1 MFTHLHVHTE
11 YSLLDG
17 VSRIPKLVKQ
27 ARELGMDALAI
38 TDHGS
43 LYGVVDFYSE
53 CLEAGIKPI
62 IGCEVYVA
70 QGSRHDKTP
79 SERSPF
85 HLTVLAKD
93 NLGYRNL
100 MKLVTQA
107 HLEGYYYRPR
117 IDKELLEQYHQG
129 LIVLS
134 GCPTAEVPR
143 LITENRLQD
152 AKEAALW
159 YKGLLGDDAFFFEL
173 QSHAHVPNLTTIND
187 TLVELGRELD
197 IPLVVTNDCHYV
209 HKEESSL
216 QDVLI
221 CIHTNTTIH
230 DDKRLK
236 MEDDSYY
243 LKSSQEMTELFQDFP
258 DAVENTKRI
267 ADMCSVTLAM
277 GELHLPTYPVP
288 DGSDSHEYLS
298 QLCREGFKRLFH
310 PAQRTSSPEIPGR
323 PETALAA
330 QDEKGP
336 LTPAEERLAYELEVI
351 KLTQFAD
358 YFLVVW
364 DIISFARQSNILF
377 GVRGSA
383 AASLVL
389 YCLGVTEVDPL
400 EHRLVFERF
409 LNVERK
415 EMPDIDM
422 DFQDDRRD
430 EVLAYVTKRYGKDR
444 VAQIITFGTLGAK
457 ASLRDVGRSLGMGY
471 SDVDRVARLVPFKS
485 RTLEDALSVSSELRD
500 IYQSDESIHTLVD
513 TARALEGTAHHVST
527 HAAGVVISSEP
538 LTEYV
543 PLQRPARGDDSS
555 EIAMTQYAMEPVA
568 MLGLLKMDLLGL
580 TSLTILDRTI
590 KMVEQTQGI
599 KIDLHRL
606 PLDNEKTFELLS
618 SGKTT
623 DIFQLESAGMQRYIK
638 ELKPSSIGDI
648 AAMIALY
655 RPGPMEHI
663 ETFIDAK
670 HGRAPIKYPH
680 PSFQDILEE
689 THGVI
694 VYQDQVL
701 LILQAFAGYSLG
713 QADIVRKAMG
723 KKIAELMRQERDRF
737 IEGATSKGFKR
748 ELAQEV
754 FNLIEPFAGYAFNK
768 AHSVSYALI
777 SYWTAYFKANFPLE
791 YMASVLNSR
800 LDHPDKTA
808 SSISECFR
816 MGIPILLPDINRSE
830 VYFAIDRDKGGSHAL
845 RFGLA
850 AVKNVGEGA
859 VRPIVEERESG
870 DPFKTIDEIWS
881 RADLR
886 GLNRRALESL
896 VKVGAFDAFGNRGSL
911 LASVDQILSLAQKE
925 AYRRQTGQSS
935 MFDVLPDTAET
946 GPIAGI
952 AVNGEDV
959 LPGEKVAW
967 EKELLGVPLSE
978 SPLKAIA
985 AVNSAGAITSRDQLD
1000 ADMDGQ
1006 KVSVLGQLSS
1016 ISERFT
1022 REQQRPY
1029 IITTLELVYGSI
1041 EVIAWPDVLEK
1052 TGKDIWQEGTLLL
1065 VSGRLK
1071 VRGDELSVHCDQV
1084 GAYSGGADME
1094 SGGSAPSPGS
1104 EPARRVSKGQ
1114 APMNSSPKGSPAIST
1129 AEPDKK
1135 PVPELPV
1142 SLLMSLT
1149 ESEDAEEDA
1158 HLLREAIRVLLEYS
1172 GSDRVH
1178 LEICTNRKRVL
1189 LDLPVISTGY
1199 CPELHQRLEEMLG
1212 GGSVRVEEG
1221 NNYSGR

>member
-298 QLCREGFKRLFH
+298 QLCREGFQRLFH

-364 DIISFARQSNILF
+364 DIIFLCPPEQHSLWGQRQRRRQS
-377 GVRGSA
+377 
-383 AASLVL
+383 
-389 YCLGVTEVDPL
+389 
-400 EHRLVFERF
+400 
-409 LNVERK
+409 
-415 EMPDIDM
+415 
-422 DFQDDRRD
+422 
-430 EVLAYVTKRYGKDR
+430 
-444 VAQIITFGTLGAK
+444 
-457 ASLRDVGRSLGMGY
+457 
-471 SDVDRVARLVPFKS
+471 
-485 RTLEDALSVSSELRD
+485 
-500 IYQSDESIHTLVD
+500 
-513 TARALEGTAHHVST
+513 
-527 HAAGVVISSEP
+527 
-538 LTEYV
+538 
-543 PLQRPARGDDSS
+543 
-555 EIAMTQYAMEPVA
+555 
-568 MLGLLKMDLLGL
+568 
-580 TSLTILDRTI
+580 
-590 KMVEQTQGI
+590 
-599 KIDLHRL
+599 
-606 PLDNEKTFELLS
+606 
-618 SGKTT
+618 
-623 DIFQLESAGMQRYIK
+623 
-638 ELKPSSIGDI
+638 
-648 AAMIALY
+648 
-655 RPGPMEHI
+655 GP
-663 ETFIDAK
+663 
-670 HGRAPIKYPH
+670 
-680 PSFQDILEE
+680 
-689 THGVI
+689 
-694 VYQDQVL
+694 
-701 LILQAFAGYSLG
+701 
-713 QADIVRKAMG
+713 
-723 KKIAELMRQERDRF
+723 
-737 IEGATSKGFKR
+737 
-748 ELAQEV
+748 
-754 FNLIEPFAGYAFNK
+754 
-768 AHSVSYALI
+768 
-777 SYWTAYFKANFPLE
+777 
-791 YMASVLNSR
+791 
-800 LDHPDKTA
+800 
-808 SSISECFR
+808 
-816 MGIPILLPDINRSE
+816 LLPGR
-830 VYFAIDRDKGGSHAL
+830 YRG
-845 RFGLA
+845 
-850 AVKNVGEGA
+850 
-859 VRPIVEERESG
+859 RPS
-870 DPFKTIDEIWS
+870 
-881 RADLR
+881 
-886 GLNRRALESL
+886 
-896 VKVGAFDAFGNRGSL
+896 
-911 LASVDQILSLAQKE
+911 
-925 AYRRQTGQSS
+925 
-935 MFDVLPDTAET
+935 
-946 GPIAGI
+946 
-952 AVNGEDV
+952 
-959 LPGEKVAW
+959 
-967 EKELLGVPLSE
+967 
-978 SPLKAIA
+978 
-985 AVNSAGAITSRDQLD
+985 
-1000 ADMDGQ
+1000 
-1006 KVSVLGQLSS
+1006 
-1016 ISERFT
+1016 
-1022 REQQRPY
+1022 
-1029 IITTLELVYGSI
+1029 
-1041 EVIAWPDVLEK
+1041 
-1052 TGKDIWQEGTLLL
+1052 
-1065 VSGRLK
+1065 
-1071 VRGDELSVHCDQV
+1071 
-1084 GAYSGGADME
+1084 
-1094 SGGSAPSPGS
+1094 
-1104 EPARRVSKGQ
+1104 
-1114 APMNSSPKGSPAIST
+1114 
-1129 AEPDKK
+1129 
-1135 PVPELPV
+1135 
-1142 SLLMSLT
+1142 
-1149 ESEDAEEDA
+1149 
-1158 HLLREAIRVLLEYS
+1158 
-1172 GSDRVH
+1172 
-1178 LEICTNRKRVL
+1178 
-1189 LDLPVISTGY
+1189 
-1199 CPELHQRLEEMLG
+1199 
-1212 GGSVRVEEG
+1212 
-1221 NNYSGR
+1221 